1 MFGDLLK
8 IDGSFSLK
16 LSDFQIKVPQFL
28 LMKLSEEIEIEISML
43 ATTVPPKNQ
52 SEKE

>member
-1 MFGDLLK
+1 MDLK
-8 IDGSFSLK
+8 KKKSLNTKK